1 LTANLKEHDMKFDPK
16 RLAIGAMVLTLGV
29 AGCTL
34 PDWWPFQA
42 SQAAP
47 AAPAQVAAANPTAAS
62 VPMNA
67 RGLPDFSVLVEHE
80 GPAVVNIS
88 VTGYVK
94 AQGLPEFP
102 ALNEDDPFLQFFK
115 RLHPFGGQRIPQHG
129 IGSGFILSPDG
140 YVLTNAHVVDGASE
154 VTVRLTDHREFKAKI
169 VGADRRSDVALLKID
184 ASGLPA
190 VRIGNPNQAKVGE
203 WVAAI
208 GSPFGFENSITA
220 GIISAKARTLPDES
234 IVPFIQTDVAVNPG
248 NSGGPLF
255 NLNGEVIGVNSQI
268 YSRSG
273 GFMGVSFAIP
283 IDVAMKVKDQLQS
296 HGKASWGRLGVTI
309 QPVTKAIADSFG
321 LKETKGALVAAVDPN
336 SPAEKAG
343 VQSGDV
349 IVALNGTAVEQSADL
364 PRLVTAL
371 KPGDR
376 AVLKVLREGKERE
389 LTATIGEMKNEAAA
403 ADDQPAAKPARLGV
417 SVRPLAPE
425 EQRDAGLKSGL
436 VVEQVQ
442 GAAAQ
447 AGIQRGD
454 IILRVNGARVESVAQ
469 LRDAITHARRSVA
482 LLVLRENQQ
491 IYVPVPLG

>member
-1 LTANLKEHDMKFDPK
+1 
-16 RLAIGAMVLTLGV
+16 
-29 AGCTL
+29 
-34 PDWWPFQA
+34 
-42 SQAAP
+42 
-47 AAPAQVAAANPTAAS
+47 
-62 VPMNA
+62 
-67 RGLPDFSVLVEHE
+67 
-80 GPAVVNIS
+80 
-88 VTGYVK
+88 
-94 AQGLPEFP
+94 
-102 ALNEDDPFLQFFK
+102 
-115 RLHPFGGQRIPQHG
+115 
-129 IGSGFILSPDG
+129 
-140 YVLTNAHVVDGASE
+140 
-154 VTVRLTDHREFKAKI
+154 
-169 VGADRRSDVALLKID
+169 
-184 ASGLPA
+184 
-190 VRIGNPNQAKVGE
+190 
-203 WVAAI
+203 
-208 GSPFGFENSITA
+208 
-220 GIISAKARTLPDES
+220 
-234 IVPFIQTDVAVNPG
+234 
-248 NSGGPLF
+248 
-255 NLNGEVIGVNSQI
+255 
-268 YSRSG
+268 
-273 GFMGVSFAIP
+273 
-283 IDVAMKVKDQLQS
+283 
-296 HGKASWGRLGVTI
+296 
-309 QPVTKAIADSFG
+309 
-321 LKETKGALVAAVDPN
+321 
-336 SPAEKAG
+336 

-376 AVLKVLREGKERE
+376 AVLKILREGKERE